1 MKSIKKAASIFTA
14 AAAALMSL
22 TGCGTGGSS
31 EAIKIG
37 AIGPV
42 TGAAA
47 IYGQAVKNGA
57 EIAIEE
63 VNAKGELKFELK
75 FQDDENDAE
84 KAVNAYN
91 NLKDWGMQI
100 SLGTVT
106 TQPCIAV
113 STESDADHIFALTP
127 SASSTDVLGGQ
138 PDKNGNVTIQRKTS
152 MFQMCFTDPNQGVA
166 SAEYIKEQTLGSK
179 IGIIYNNSDAYSTG
193 IYQKFQAKAAELGLD
208 IVAVETFTDDS
219 ANDFTSQLN
228 ELKNSGADL
237 VFLPIYYTPASMIL
251 KQAKSMQYDPDF
263 FGVDGMD
270 GILTL
275 ENFDTSL
282 AEGVMLL
289 TPFTADA
296 QDELTKNFVT
306 KYKEKYGEVP
316 NQFAADAYDCI
327 YAIYDACKA
336 EGITADMSASDI
348 CDKLI
353 SRFTSP
359 DFKINGL
366 TGTDMTW
373 SETGEI
379 SKAPKGM
386 VIKNGA
392 YEGMDK

>member
-166 SAEYIKEQTLGSK
+166 SA
-179 IGIIYNNSDAYSTG
+179 
-193 IYQKFQAKAAELGLD
+193 
-208 IVAVETFTDDS
+208 
-219 ANDFTSQLN
+219 
-228 ELKNSGADL
+228 
-237 VFLPIYYTPASMIL
+237 
-251 KQAKSMQYDPDF
+251 
-263 FGVDGMD
+263 
-270 GILTL
+270 
-275 ENFDTSL
+275 
-282 AEGVMLL
+282 
-289 TPFTADA
+289 
-296 QDELTKNFVT
+296 
-306 KYKEKYGEVP
+306 
-316 NQFAADAYDCI
+316 
-327 YAIYDACKA
+327 
-336 EGITADMSASDI
+336 
-348 CDKLI
+348 
-353 SRFTSP
+353 
-359 DFKINGL
+359 
-366 TGTDMTW
+366 
-373 SETGEI
+373 
-379 SKAPKGM
+379 
-386 VIKNGA
+386 
-392 YEGMDK
+392 